1 MENQNNTPAP
11 SSGATMTIEEIFTTK
26 YFEHIDRLSSVWMD
40 NDGQGINENKFYM
53 QMEMLVR
60 LIPDRKKQDAIRK
73 EYDTELAKFP
83 DDDKHRKYK
92 AAMSCVTEVIMF
104 LCGNFDLI
112 HEDIVGPATG
122 RQYKDA
128 AVEIPDIPK
137 PIAEKIN
144 GEKS

>member
-1 MENQNNTPAP
+1 MENQNNAPAS

-40 NDGQGINENKFYM
+40 NDNDEINENKFYM

-73 EYDTELAKFP
+73 EFESEMKKFT

-104 LCGNFDLI
+104 LCGNFDLM
-112 HEDIVGPATG
+112 HEDIVGPATS

-128 AVEIPDIPK
+128 AVEIPDIP
-137 PIAEKIN
+137 ETTLETIN
-144 GEKS
+144 GKKS

>member
-1 MENQNNTPAP
+1 MENQNNAPANA
-11 SSGATMTIEEIFTTK
+11 SGASMSIEEIFTSK
-26 YFEHIDRLSSVWMD
+26 YFEHIDRLASVWMD
-40 NDGQGINENKFYM
+40 NDNEKINENKFYM

-60 LIPDRKKQDAIRK
+60 LIPDRSKQDSIRK
-73 EYDTELAKFP
+73 EFESELKKFP
-83 DDDKHRKYK
+83 EDDKHRKYK

-128 AVEIPDIPK
+128 AIEIPDMPN
-137 PIAEKIN
+137 AESAN
-144 GEKS
+144 GKEN